1 MKTGNPPDCGGYVLV
16 GGRSSRMGRDKALL
30 PVDGLPLVERIAQQI
45 GSFTHPV
52 TLIGDPARYGQLGR
66 RVISDHF
73 PGCGPLAGIHAALLD
88 SEHEWN
94 LIAACDM
101 PSIDPALIG
110 ALVAFDRSE
119 ADCALPLDAD
129 GRRQPLLALYHQR
142 CLPAIEAAL
151 NSGDYKV
158 LRALAAV
165 RIRELPAGGETFR
178 NVNTSEEWSAFLKS
192 HV

>member
-1 MKTGNPPDCGGYVLV
+1 MKTGNPPECGGYVLV

-30 PVDGLPLVERIAQQI
+30 PLNGLPLAEKIARQI
-45 GSFTHPV
+45 EIFAQSV
-52 TLIGDPARYGQLGR
+52 SLIGDPEQYGQLGR
-66 RVISDHF
+66 RVIPDHF

-88 SEHEWN
+88 SSQDWN

-101 PSIDPALIG
+101 PSIEIGLIG
-110 ALVAFDRSE
+110 ALLTLDRSD
-119 ADCALPLDAD
+119 ADCVLPLDAD
-129 GRRQPLLALYHQR
+129 GRRQPLLALYHRR

-158 LRALAAV
+158 LRALVPV
-165 RIRELPAGGETFR
+165 RIREIPAADETFR
-178 NVNTSEEWSAFLKS
+178 NLNTFEEWSAFLKS